1 MVVQHVNMDPEF
13 NAALEQAGSK
23 PVVVDFFATW

>member
-1 MVVQHVNMDPEF
+1 MVVHHANADSEF
-13 NAALEQAGSK
+13 HTHLQQAGVK